1 MAMKIV
7 RRALLALLALLAL
20 VLAAAVA
27 AGIYA
32 RRVLPQTDGEI
43 SLPGLHSTL
52 RIERDAN
59 GIPTIR
65 AGDLHDLMFGLGVA
79 HVQDRL
85 WQMET
90 QRRIGAGRL
99 AEAFGESALPNDR
112 ALRTL
117 GIRRVAAA
125 QWAQTKGEARD
136 ALLAYTEGVNAALHR
151 LVAARPPEFVIL
163 GIEPEDWDPVDSLAW
178 TIMMAWD
185 LGGNWTNELQRM
197 RLALKLPLD
206 RIEQVMAPPPGEKPL
221 ETMDYPAFYR
231 SLGLAGA
238 RAALLDRAADKL
250 LAALPPS
257 GIEGVGSNNW
267 VLAPSRTTT
276 GGALLANDPHLK
288 LTAPAL
294 WYFARLEM
302 PGWQAAGATLAGVPG
317 IVLGQTGD
325 IAWGYTNTGPDVQD
339 LYLERIK
346 PDDPTEYQTPDG
358 WAKFETSTETIKV
371 RGKPDVQITV
381 RRTRHGPVISDAGM
395 TNGVDAAKAGLAIAM
410 RWTALDADANLMPP
424 SLAMSRAKSVA
435 EFIAASRGW
444 VAPMQNMVVADRS
457 GHIGWIAPGRVPI
470 RRADN
475 DLKGVAPAPGWDA
488 RYDWQGWIPFDALP
502 QSQDPKAGVI
512 ATANQR
518 VVPPDYPYYLTQDWA
533 LPYRF
538 ERIVQMIGKRER
550 HSRADIETMQAD
562 VRSLALGHLLPR
574 LLAVKSDHPLAK
586 DAIKAL
592 AAFTGTMAAD
602 SPAPLIYWSWVRHLS
617 KRVFADKLGAALYD
631 RVLGTRGYFEPI
643 DTVMAANDAWWCGAG
658 DNPCEQQA
666 SAAFGE
672 ALDELK
678 GLQGG
683 DVSAWR
689 WGKTHQA
696 VSEHR
701 PFSRVKALA
710 PFFGLRTPVGG
721 DTYTVDVSRV
731 VLLPDPTTGEYYLS
745 DHGPSL
751 RAIYD
756 LADPKQSEFMQ
767 STGQSGIPWS
777 SHYRD
782 FMPQWAAVK
791 YVPVWAEGAPAA
803 TLVVQPAK

>member
-1 MAMKIV
+1 MAMKIL
-7 RRALLALLALLAL
+7 RYALLTVLALL
-20 VLAAAVA
+20 LAAAVA

-32 RRVLPQTDGEI
+32 RRVLPQTDGEV
-43 SLPGLHSTL
+43 SLPGLHSSL

-65 AGDLHDLMFGLGVA
+65 AGDMHDLMFGLGVA

-90 QRRIGAGRL
+90 HRRIGAGRL
-99 AEAFGESALPNDR
+99 AEAFGESALPTDR
-112 ALRTL
+112 VLRTL
-117 GIRRVAAA
+117 GVRRAAAA
-125 QWAQTKGEARD
+125 QWAQTHGEAREV
-136 ALLAYTEGVNAALHR
+136 LLAYTEGVNAALHH

-163 GIEPEDWDPVDSLAW
+163 GVQPEDWDPVDSLAW

-185 LGGNWTNELQRM
+185 LGGNWNNELLRM
-197 RLALKLPLD
+197 RLALKLPLA

-221 ETMDYPAFYR
+221 QTMDYPAFYR

-238 RAALLDRAADKL
+238 QAALDRAAGRLMAD
-250 LAALPPS
+250 APPS
-257 GIEGVGSNNW
+257 GIEGVGSNDW
-267 VLAPSRTTT
+267 VLAGSRTRS
-276 GGALLANDPHLK
+276 GGPLLANDPHLK

-302 PGWQAAGATLAGVPG
+302 PGWQAAGATLPGVPG

-339 LYLERIK
+339 LYLERVK
-346 PDDPTEYQTPDG
+346 AGDPTEYQTPDG

-371 RGKPDVQITV
+371 RGKPDVTITV

-395 TNGVDAAKAGLAIAM
+395 ADGVDAAKAGLVLAM
-410 RWTALDADANLMPP
+410 RWTALDTDANLIAP

-435 EFIAASRGW
+435 EFIDASRGW

-457 GHIGWIAPGRVPI
+457 GRIGYIAPGRVPI
-470 RRADN
+470 RRPDN

-488 RYDWQGWIPFDALP
+488 RYDWQGWVPFDALP
-502 QSQDPKAGVI
+502 QQRDPESGFI

-533 LPYRF
+533 LPYRY
-538 ERIVQMIGKRER
+538 ERIVQMIQKRER
-550 HSRADIETMQAD
+550 HSRADVEAMQAD
-562 VRSLALGHLLPR
+562 VRSLAVGTLLPP
-574 LLAVKSDHPLAK
+574 LLGLKSDHPLAP
-586 DAIKAL
+586 AAMKAL
-592 AAFTGTMAAD
+592 AAFTGTMGED

-617 KRVFADKLGAALYD
+617 QRVFADELGKALYD

-643 DTVMAANDAWWCGAG
+643 DTVIGANDAWWCDDKTTPAVET
-658 DNPCEQQA
+658 CAQQEQ
-666 SAAFGE
+666 AAFGE
-672 ALDELK
+672 ALDELRR
-678 GLQGG
+678 LQGD
-683 DVSAWR
+683 DVAAWR

-710 PFFGLRTPVGG
+710 RWFELRTPVGG

-731 VLLPDPTTGEYYLS
+731 VLLPNPTTGEYYLA

-756 LADPKQSEFMQ
+756 LADRKQSEFMQ
-767 STGQSGIPWS
+767 STGQSGIAWS
-777 SHYRD
+777 PHYRD

-791 YVPVWAEGAPAA
+791 YVPVWADGAPAA
-803 TLVVQPAK
+803 TLTLRPAK